1 MSANEPKNMTFIKG
15 LLATSFGIMF
25 MIFAY
30 SIMLRMI
37 LFICGALLVYYGLQL
52 LNIPVLN
59 SAVHTIR
66 TQVNKFLS

>member
-1 MSANEPKNMTFIKG
+1 MNGNEPKNMNVIKG
-15 LLATSFGIMF
+15 LLATAFGIMF

-52 LNIPVLN
+52 LNIPVIN
-59 SAVHTIR
+59 NAINTIKSYASR
-66 TQVNKFLS
+66 FLS